1 MGSPYQDGQL
11 YRPRYLQDRYSD
23 EWRFQ
28 HGHAAGLRGGRGVRQ
43 HLSIIKIPTTT
54 AIFRDLLSN
63 NYVTLRSAS
72 LAFLGR
78 TIKTDLNNKRFVFDV
93 YNSIQTVP

>member
-28 HGHAAGLRGGRGVRQ
+28 CGHAAGLRGGRGVRQ
-43 HLSIIKIPTTT
+43 HL
-54 AIFRDLLSN
+54 
-63 NYVTLRSAS
+63 Y
-72 LAFLGR
+72 
-78 TIKTDLNNKRFVFDV
+78 NKNTNHYCDFQRLVK
-93 YNSIQTVP
+93 